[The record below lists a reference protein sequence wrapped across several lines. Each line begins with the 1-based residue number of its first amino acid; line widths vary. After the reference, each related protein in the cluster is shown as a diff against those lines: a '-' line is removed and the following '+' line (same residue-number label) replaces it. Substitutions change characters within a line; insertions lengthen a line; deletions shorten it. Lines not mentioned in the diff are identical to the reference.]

1 MNVQSGANCKR
12 EGKGG
17 VRDRPPFCWCE
28 HSEHVSDLESSWSL
42 FYLLQS
48 PQTGLPTLLFIP
60 SYVAMRASLLSQF
73 MIENKKSSVFFRFL
87 KTIFFYKPKPRKLW
101 VKLFYAPVTK
111 VLESK
116 NAIHNNRN
124 FIIKTKRYLVINPTT
139 DMQEL

>member
-1 MNVQSGANCKR
+1 MYRVVPIVNVKGR
-12 EGKGG
+12 E
-17 VRDRPPFCWCE
+17 E
-28 HSEHVSDLESSWSL
+28 LE
-42 FYLLQS
+42 
-48 PQTGLPTLLFIP
+48 TGLLSAGVNIQSMSPIWRVPGHSSIFFNLLRLGFQLSFSLP